1 MENEKARKQKK
12 RHTSAASSMGR
23 DAGVDAPSID
33 LDAYID
39 ALNFSPSNASSSRV
53 KDASAKA
60 KDASNANVRVYRW
73 SGDARVFLLAFRD
86 AASQRRALGRV
97 SMHLEDP
104 DHRGG
109 VPVALPSGA
118 RGGVANYSGHNAR
131 VRSVCAFFNLL
142 RDADD
147 AELWEDERMM
157 MEALTAAR
165 LVRKEK
171 DGKYIDV
178 SSAGGGGGKGAWEYS
193 EWYSD
198 ESTPQSEACVL
209 AVCAS
214 GDVREVRDALLHE
227 AMHGLW
233 YARADFAEWCY
244 GFYRSEALS
253 DEERGIWVE
262 FLRELR
268 YDVSDEEV
276 VVNEFQA
283 YMATERQLF
292 GPEAKGSNNKR
303 SNSSSSASK
312 SNAIDAL
319 TRMQEK
325 FADAAK
331 RDAVAGAPSVGS
343 LRVVWETV

>member
-1 MENEKARKQKK
+1 
-12 RHTSAASSMGR
+12 MGR
-23 DAGVDAPSID
+23 ETGVDAPSIE

-39 ALNFSPSNASSSRV
+39 ALNFSSSSRG
-53 KDASAKA
+53 KDASTSAR
-60 KDASNANVRVYRW
+60 ANVRVFRW
-73 SGDARVFLLAFRD
+73 SGSPRVFLLAFSD

-104 DHRGG
+104 EHRGSI
-109 VPVALPSGA
+109 PAALPSGA

-131 VRSVCAFFNLL
+131 VRSVCEFFNSV

-171 DGKYIDV
+171 DGKYTDV
-178 SSAGGGGGKGAWEYS
+178 SRASGGNGAKGAWEC
-193 EWYSD
+193 EWYQFD
-198 ESTPQSEACVL
+198 ESTPRNEACVL

-253 DEERGIWVE
+253 DEERGVWVE

-292 GPEAKGSNNKR
+292 GPDAKGSTGGGGGGNNKR
-303 SNSSSSASK
+303 NSSASSK

-325 FADAAK
+325 FAAAAK